1 MVLRKNDKLKAG
13 RPEGKSTQAE
23 TATGQQRRL
32 RQLVAPAPPDD
43 AESSAKPPTSPK
55 AYGDG
60 LPINA
65 LGTTGHQ
72 AMAELLRQLPS
83 ASAITLA
90 HKSPAAQARMVQ
102 LFGNLGRGQSTERAR
117 ERLDTQRRLT
127 AMEMLEGRER
137 SGGSVG
143 GENQTGDEPCVI
155 VSIKK

>member
-1 MVLRKNDKLKAG
+1 MVSRKNDKLKAG

-23 TATGQQRRL
+23 AATGQQLRL

-55 AYGDG
+55 ADGHG

-83 ASAITLA
+83 ARAITLA
-90 HKSPAAQARMVQ
+90 H
-102 LFGNLGRGQSTERAR
+102 
-117 ERLDTQRRLT
+117 
-127 AMEMLEGRER
+127 
-137 SGGSVG
+137 
-143 GENQTGDEPCVI
+143 
-155 VSIKK
+155 